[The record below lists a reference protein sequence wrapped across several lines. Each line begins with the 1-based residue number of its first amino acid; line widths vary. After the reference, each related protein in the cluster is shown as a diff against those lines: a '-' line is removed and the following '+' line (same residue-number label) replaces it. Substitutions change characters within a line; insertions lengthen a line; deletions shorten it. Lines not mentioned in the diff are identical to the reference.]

1 MILLSME
8 EIIMNVVNLYGRLAQ
23 MPELKNGKNANYT
36 YFSLAVSRP
45 FSKNKETDFF
55 NIVAFG
61 KTAEFICNY
70 FKKGQLIIIM
80 GYIINDNYIDKNG
93 NKREQIKVI
102 ADQVEFGGYNKSDI
116 EPKQEEKKFVSID
129 NLCEFE
135 TIG

>member
-1 MILLSME
+1 ME
-8 EIIMNVVNLYGRLAQ
+8 EIIMNVVNLQGRIAQ
-23 MPELKNGKNANYT
+23 TPELKRGKNADYT
-36 YFSLAVSRP
+36 FFSLAVGRP
-45 FSKNKETDFF
+45 FSKDKETDFF

-80 GYIINDNYIDKNG
+80 GHMINDRYTDKNG
-93 NKREQIKVI
+93 NNRIQTKVI
-102 ADQVEFGGYNKSDI
+102 ANQVEFCGYNKSDI
-116 EPKQEEKKFVSID
+116 EPKQKEKKFVSID